1 MFRSRDTLSD
11 AESRPNRTEPSCV
24 CSFSWEELSARRRD
38 VSSFRLL
45 AVGAQFDLKLLEVE
59 DQGPASMCLL
69 PVCDRP
75 AELLLQAVRD
85 QDPGEYQDQ
94 ASIVVLCS
102 PASGLNLCLQAFP
115 DYSRCVCCRLPPDAA
130 VCC

>member
-1 MFRSRDTLSD
+1 MSD
-11 AESRPNRTEPSCV
+11 VESQPNRTEPSCV

-45 AVGAQFDLKLLEVE
+45 AVGVQFDLKLLEVE
-59 DQGPASMCLL
+59 DQGPVL

-75 AELLLQAVRD
+75 AELLLRAVRE

-94 ASIVVLCS
+94 ASIMVLCS

-115 DYSRCVCCRLPPDAA
+115 DYSRCVCCRLRPDAA